1 MPADNRAAL
10 ATATQQRAETTRARA
25 RAALRRLD
33 HDGAPITVTA
43 VAIAAQVSRTLLYRD
58 PALRAEI
65 DRLRTRDTT
74 ATVRTPAVEQ
84 ASAASLHQRLATLLA
99 DNHALR
105 EDNHQLRDQVAALLG
120 EQRAGNTTGH
130 SRPQLIG
137 PCS

>member
-10 ATATQQRAETTRARA
+10 TAATQQRAETTRARA
-25 RAALRRLD
+25 RAALRHLD

-43 VAIAAQVSRTLLYRD
+43 VATAAQVSRTLLYRD

-65 DRLRTRDTT
+65 ERLRTRGTI
-74 ATVRTPAVEQ
+74 ATVRTPAAEQ
-84 ASAASLHQRLATLLA
+84 ASDASLHQRLATLLA

-105 EDNHQLRDQVAALLG
+105 EDNHQLRDRIAALLG
-120 EQRAGNTTGH
+120 EQRADNATG
-130 SRPQLIG
+130 RPRPHLIG

>member
-10 ATATQQRAETTRARA
+10 ATATQTRAETTRARA
-25 RAALRRLD
+25 RAALQRLD

-43 VAIAAQVSRTLLYRD
+43 VANAAQVSRTLLYRD

-74 ATVRTPAVEQ
+74 ATVRTPAAEH
-84 ASAASLHQRLATLLA
+84 ASDASLHQRLATLLT

-105 EDNHQLRDQVAALLG
+105 EDNRQLRDQIATLLG
-120 EQRAGNTTGH
+120 EQRVANATG
-130 SRPQLIG
+130 RPQPRLIG